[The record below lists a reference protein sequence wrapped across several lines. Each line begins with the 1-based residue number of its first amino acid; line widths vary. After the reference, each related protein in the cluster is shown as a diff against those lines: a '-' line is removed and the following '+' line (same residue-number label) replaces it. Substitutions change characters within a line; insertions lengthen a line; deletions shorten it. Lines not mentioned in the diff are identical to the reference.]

1 MILERCLRGIA
12 GGLVLLSVILFHVHS
27 PWWLLLTAFMG
38 VNLVQSGFSNWC
50 PMKLVLRLL
59 GMKNCEEELQRLR
72 ERSVA

>member
-1 MILERCLRGIA
+1 MILERSLRGIA
-12 GGLVLLSVILFHVHS
+12 GGLVLLSVILVHVHS
-27 PWWLLLTAFMG
+27 PCWLLLTAFMG

-59 GMKNCEEELQRLR
+59 GVKSCEEELQRLR